1 MPPNMGTGRG
11 ASKYAAVSFP
21 PMTRSPMIRSL
32 LPAALVVLAL
42 SAPLTAQPDDPAV
55 RVGARVR
62 VTLSEQLWTVEG
74 VRDPQVLR
82 GVLRSITRDSL
93 RLQLHPG
100 ASPVSVS
107 RSAVARVDVS
117 LGVPSRAESAL
128 RGAVLNA
135 AVFAGSNLLI
145 RSVDNDSRESAGDAA
160 LRGAAVGGAF
170 GAVAGAV
177 LVRERWRRARIPQR
191 VRMRVG
197 ISPQG
202 ANLVASLRF

>member
-1 MPPNMGTGRG
+1 
-11 ASKYAAVSFP
+11 
-21 PMTRSPMIRSL
+21 MIRPL
-32 LPAALVVLAL
+32 LLAALVVLAL
-42 SAPLTAQPDDPAV
+42 SSPLAAQTDDPAV

-62 VTLSEQLWTVEG
+62 VTLSEQLWSVEG

-100 ASPVSVS
+100 ASPVSVA
-107 RSAVARVDVS
+107 RSAVTRVDVS

-145 RSVDNDSRESAGDAA
+145 HALDDDSRESAGDVA

-191 VRMRVG
+191 AR
-197 ISPQG
+197 IG
-202 ANLVASLRF
+202 AGLAADGPVLVASLRF

>member
-1 MPPNMGTGRG
+1 MGAGRG
-11 ASKYAAVSFP
+11 ASKCAAVALPS
-21 PMTRSPMIRSL
+21 TRRNRMIRQL
-32 LPAALVVLAL
+32 ALAALVVLAFA
-42 SAPLTAQPDDPAV
+42 APVAAQPEDPAV

-74 VRDPQVLR
+74 VRDPTVLR
-82 GVLRSITRDSL
+82 GVLRSVTRDSL

-100 ASPVSVS
+100 ASPVSVA
-107 RSAVARVDVS
+107 RSAVARVDIS

-135 AVFAGSNLLI
+135 VAFAASNLLI
-145 RSVDNDSRESAGDAA
+145 HAVERDSPYDSGGDAA

-191 VRMRVG
+191 TRIRAGVTAD
-197 ISPQG
+197 G
-202 ANLVASLRF
+202 AILVATLRL

>member
-1 MPPNMGTGRG
+1 MGAGRD
-11 ASKYAAVSFP
+11 ASKSAADTLPSS
-21 PMTRSPMIRSL
+21 TRTPMIRPL
-32 LPAALVVLAL
+32 LLAALVVLAL
-42 SAPLTAQPDDPAV
+42 SAPLAAQPDDPAV

-93 RLQLHPG
+93 RMQLHPG
-100 ASPVSVS
+100 ASPISVS

-160 LRGAAVGGAF
+160 LRGAAIGGAF

-191 VRMRVG
+191 TRIRVG
-197 ISPQG
+197 VTAEG
-202 ANLVASLRF
+202 ATLVASLRF